1 MTEQLADTNV
11 FVAVLKGDLK
21 LKAFIEGAAPSIN
34 TIVYLEL
41 IQGAKNKDEVRK
53 IEEYLTRFELI
64 HFDSV
69 ISRHSIRLVRE
80 YSKSHGLMLPDAVIA
95 ATCLENNLSL
105 ITFNTKDF
113 SFIEGLKLSKPL
125 L

>member
-1 MTEQLADTNV
+1 
-11 FVAVLKGDLK
+11 
-21 LKAFIEGAAPSIN
+21 
-34 TIVYLEL
+34 LEL

-53 IEEYLTRFELI
+53 IEEYLTRFDLI

-69 ISRHSIRLVRE
+69 ISWHSIRLIRN

-95 ATCLENNLSL
+95 ATCLEHNLSL

-113 SFIEGLKLSKPL
+113 LSMG
-125 L
+125 